1 MGSELGLHHSGA
13 QLQLPDHIVD
23 LRRNVFW
30 VTYILDKE
38 ISLRIGRAPSI
49 QDNINVALPRADI
62 PGCTPRV
69 LLQRVQLA
77 RIQADV
83 SNMLCMR
90 VNTTQ
95 SDAALQKT
103 VNALLA
109 DLQVW
114 KTACEAHVEPC
125 REPVA
130 ALHALWLQMAYL
142 SCLGAITR
150 CALFPP
156 IYICVAR
163 KLTCTPQSP
172 QPGL

>member
-1 MGSELGLHHSGA
+1 MGSELGLHRSGA

-38 ISLRIGRAPSI
+38 ISLRMGRASSI
-49 QDNINVALPRADI
+49 QDHDITVGPPRANI

-83 SNMLCMR
+83 SRMLCVR

-103 VNALLA
+103 VNSLLA
-109 DLQVW
+109 DLQAW
-114 KTACEAHVEPC
+114 KTACGAHAEPC

-130 ALHALWLQMAYL
+130 ALHALWLQLAYL

-150 CALFPP
+150 CACFPP
-156 IYICVAR
+156 IYIAR
-163 KLTCTPQSP
+163 RLTCIQPP